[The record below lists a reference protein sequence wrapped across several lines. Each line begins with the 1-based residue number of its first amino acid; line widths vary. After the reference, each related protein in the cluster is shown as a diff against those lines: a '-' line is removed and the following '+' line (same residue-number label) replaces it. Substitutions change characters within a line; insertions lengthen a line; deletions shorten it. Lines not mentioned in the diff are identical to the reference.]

1 MTTQN
6 MFFQRFFIFRKNID
20 FWTYYYR
27 SHPLETTVGY
37 VFPMVIW
44 SEFYMRQYRLDD
56 HREDAPHFKMICQK
70 YKQKLLKSGLII
82 FSETIRPRK
91 SHYYQLSRYLKLI

>member
-6 MFFQRFFIFRKNID
+6 MFFQRFLIFQKNLD
-20 FWTYYYR
+20 FWIHYYR
-27 SHPLETTVGY
+27 GHPSETIVGCIFSMII
-37 VFPMVIW
+37 VSILLHAGFGPN
-44 SEFYMRQYRLDD
+44 E
-56 HREDAPHFKMICQK
+56 HREDAPHFMIYCQK

>member
-6 MFFQRFFIFRKNID
+6 MIFQRFFIFRKNLD
-20 FWTYYYR
+20 FWTHYYR
-27 SHPLETTVGY
+27 GHPLETKVGC
-37 VFPMVIW
+37 VFPMVAV
-44 SEFYMRQYRLDD
+44 SVLPHAEFGPNE
-56 HREDAPHFKMICQK
+56 HREDAHHFMIYCQK